1 MVLLAVVQMKLIALL
16 TDYGSSDHYVGVI
29 KGVIKG
35 VSPESEIIDITH
47 EVRAYDIKEG
57 AFLLLQASKYLPRG
71 CTVMAVV
78 DPGVNTQRKAIA
90 VETGERVYVGPDNGL
105 LYPAASREGI
115 TSVYDVGRGPHVLSG
130 SGTFA
135 GRDIFA
141 PVAALVSSGISPGQ
155 LGRKLRGMA
164 VLELPGAEFSD
175 GSILGTVLH
184 VDRFGNAVT
193 NVDGESFHHW
203 RKRASTFRLVA
214 RRKKVK
220 ASLVA
225 SYQAIRGVGL
235 LVGSGGTVEVSGRQG
250 RPDIALSPGESFSI
264 EIE

>member
-1 MVLLAVVQMKLIALL
+1 MRLIALL

-35 VSPESEIIDITH
+35 ISPETEILDITH
-47 EVRAYDIKEG
+47 EVRAYDVREG
-57 AFLLLQASKYLPRG
+57 AFLLLQASKHLPRG

-78 DPGVNTQRKAIA
+78 DPEVNTGRKAIA
-90 VETGERVYVGPDNGL
+90 VQTKERVYVGPDNGL

-115 TSVYDVGRGPHVLSG
+115 VSIYDVGGGPQVLSK

-141 PVAALVSSGISPGQ
+141 PAAALVSSGKPLED
-155 LGRKLRGMA
+155 LGRRVSGLV
-164 VLELPGAEFSD
+164 VLGFPGAEFSAK
-175 GSILGTVLH
+175 SILATVLH

-193 NVDGESFHHW
+193 NVEGDSFHLW
-203 RKRASTFRLVA
+203 RKGASTFLLSIRG
-214 RRKKVK
+214 RKVK
-220 ASLVA
+220 TSLVP
-225 SYQAIRGVGL
+225 SYQAIDGIGL
-235 LVGSGGTVEVSGRQG
+235 LVGSGGTLEVSGKQG
-250 RPDIALSPGESFSI
+250 EPSVALSSGESFSV

>member
-1 MVLLAVVQMKLIALL
+1 MKLIALL

-57 AFLLLQASKYLPRG
+57 AFLLLQASKYLPLG

-78 DPGVNTQRKAIA
+78 DPGVNTRRKAIA
-90 VETGERVYVGPDNGL
+90 VETRERVYVGPDNGL

-115 TSVYDVGRGPHVLSG
+115 ISVYDVGRGPHVLAR

-141 PVAALVSSGISPGQ
+141 PVAAMVS
-155 LGRKLRGMA
+155 LGRSPANLGTKVSGMT
-164 VLELPGAEFSD
+164 VLELPSAEFSD
-175 GSILGTVLH
+175 RSIRGTVLH
-184 VDRFGNAVT
+184 VDRFGNAIT
-193 NVDGESFHHW
+193 NVESGNFHRW

-214 RRKKVK
+214 RRRKVK

-235 LVGSGGTVEVSGRQG
+235 LVGSGGTMEVSGRQG
-250 RPDIALSPGESFSI
+250 RPGIALSPGESFSI
-264 EIE
+264 ETE

>member
-1 MVLLAVVQMKLIALL
+1 MKLMALL
-16 TDYGSSDHYVGVI
+16 TDYGQSDHYVGVI

-35 VSPESEIIDITH
+35 IIPELDIIDITH
-47 EVRAYDIKEG
+47 EVRAYDVMDG

-78 DPGVNTQRKAIA
+78 DPGVNTRRRAIA
-90 VETGERVYVGPDNGL
+90 VKTKERVYVGPDNGL

-115 TSVYDVGRGPHVLSG
+115 ISVYDIGRGPQVLTG

-135 GRDIFA
+135 GRDVFA
-141 PVAALVSSGISPGQ
+141 PAAALVCSGKPLGK
-155 LGRKLRGMA
+155 LGRKVSGMV

-175 GSILGTVLH
+175 MSILGTVLH

-193 NVDGESFHHW
+193 NIEGGSFHQW
-203 RKRASTFRLVA
+203 RKEASTFKLFAGESR
-214 RRKKVK
+214 VK
-220 ASLVA
+220 ASLCD

-235 LVGSGGTVEVSGRQG
+235 LVGSGGTVEVSGREK
-250 RPDIALSPGESFSI
+250 RPAVTLSTGDKFSI
-264 EIE
+264 EID

>member
-1 MVLLAVVQMKLIALL
+1 MKLIALL
-16 TDYGSSDHYVGVI
+16 TDYGLSDHYVGVI

-35 VSPESEIIDITH
+35 ISPESEIVDITH
-47 EVRAYDIKEG
+47 EVRAYDIREG

-78 DPGVNTQRKAIA
+78 DPGVNTRRRAIA
-90 VETGERVYVGPDNGL
+90 VETRERVYVGPDNGL

-115 TSVYDVGRGPHVLSG
+115 TSVYDLGRGPHMLSR

-141 PVAALVSSGISPGQ
+141 PAAALVSSGKPPGK
-155 LGRKLRGMA
+155 LGRKVRGMA

-175 GSILGTVLH
+175 TSILGTVLH

-193 NVDGESFHHW
+193 NVEGDSFHHW

-214 RRKKVK
+214 HSRKVR
-220 ASLVA
+220 ASLAA

-250 RPDIALSPGESFSI
+250 RPAIALSPGESFSI